1 MKFSNKSLALLV
13 ILAMSLSLFSTLS
26 LINSIQKFFPRPV
39 ELTGKAPTALGEV
52 NLTVQQLVSII
63 LWNNTIDFGAG
74 TVNNTQPCNNAT
86 VSIEWA
92 GGPTGSYSDPNDCW
106 INSTGGQPSQ
116 PSYPFT
122 IENDGNE
129 NVTLTITGPTP
140 TDFFTASGP
149 PAVGPEFYNL
159 SWAGENMDN
168 GCTSGLI
175 TAWTSFNGSEQ
186 TICDNNYFGFVAG
199 DDDLAVNI
207 RVQIP
212 AQGIDKNQEYKN
224 DSIVFTATVV

>member
-1 MKFSNKSLALLV
+1 MIS
-13 ILAMSLSLFSTLS
+13 
-26 LINSIQKFFPRPV
+26 PRPV
-39 ELTGKAPTALGEV
+39 ELTGKLPTASGEV
-52 NLTVQQLVSII
+52 NLTVQQFVSII

-74 TVNNTQPCNNAT
+74 SVNNTLPCNNAT
-86 VSIEWA
+86 IAIRWD
-92 GGPTGSYSDPNDCW
+92 TGLLTYDDADNCW
-106 INSTGGQPSQ
+106 INTTNGNPPQPSH
-116 PSYPFT
+116 PFT
-122 IENDGNE
+122 LENEGNE
-129 NVTLTITGPTP
+129 NVTLTVTGPTP

-149 PAVGPEFYNL
+149 PAADPSLYNL

-168 GCTSGLI
+168 GCTSGLVQTW
-175 TAWTSFNGSEQ
+175 TAFNGSEQ